1 MAFCGPLAGELLGI
15 PRVEIFLLPPNLL
28 LGVYHMKPMP
38 VSYVPQLLTGF
49 TDKTT
54 LMERVINLGAYLSGK
69 LFVSLTYDRIMN
81 ALKVKYNIN
90 PERSFQESAGD
101 AEMVLITADFA
112 LEYPQPLIPGIH
124 YKTSICKC
132 W

>member
-1 MAFCGPLAGELLGI
+1 
-15 PRVEIFLLPPNLL
+15 
-28 LGVYHMKPMP
+28 
-38 VSYVPQLLTGF
+38 
-49 TDKTT
+49 
-54 LMERVINLGAYLSGK
+54 
-69 LFVSLTYDRIMN
+69 MN